1 MFARL
6 RELFARSGRVKA
18 AEFKMICGL
27 GNPGPRYAHTRHN
40 AGYQVVAGLARA
52 YGGKWSKFHSLAQVC
67 TVEIGGCPVLLL
79 QPLTYMNSSG
89 LAVRPVMRKWSV
101 PPASLLVISD
111 DLDLPF
117 GSIRLR
123 PGGSAG
129 GHRGIQSIIDSLGTQ
144 HFPRLRIGI
153 GRPPEGVDPASYVL
167 SPFPQDDRE
176 RLAEILE
183 DAAAAAACWVTD
195 GIDAAMNRY
204 NRSA

>member
-6 RELFARSGRVKA
+6 RELFARNGRVQA
-18 AEFKMICGL
+18 AEYKLICGL
-27 GNPGPRYAHTRHN
+27 GNPGPRYANTRHN
-40 AGYQVVAGLARA
+40 AGYQVVARLARA
-52 YGGKWSKFHSLAQVC
+52 HGGEWSKFHSQAQVC
-67 TVEIGGCPVLLL
+67 NIEIGGCPVLLV

-89 LAVRPVMRKWSV
+89 LAVRPIMRKWDV
-101 PPASLLVISD
+101 APASLLVISD

-129 GHRGIQSIIDSLGTQ
+129 GHRGIQSIIDNLGTH

-153 GRPPEGVDPASYVL
+153 GRPPEDEDAVSYVL
-167 SPFPQDDRE
+167 SPFPRDDRE

-183 DAAAAAACWVTD
+183 DAAAAAACWVAE

-204 NRSA
+204 NRNA